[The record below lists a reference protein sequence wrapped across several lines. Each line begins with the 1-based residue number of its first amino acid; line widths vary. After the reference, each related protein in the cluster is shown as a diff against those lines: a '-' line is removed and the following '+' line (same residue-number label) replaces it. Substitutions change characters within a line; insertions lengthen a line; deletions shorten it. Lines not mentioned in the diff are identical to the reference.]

1 VGDDIVDILSEE
13 VDVST
18 NELDWVRLLALDPDE
33 LRAEV
38 VFPAGNEG
46 DSELLLVEHVQPPQ
60 EPDRLDES
68 RQLDGLSEQAEQLNE
83 HRHQP
88 LVDLP
93 LDVPHYR
100 HVPIKLPHL
109 PDVLPKLHR
118 LVIVPVANARLEK
131 DGDLEQVLELIV
143 VLEDQARLSPVVLGL
158 LCGEGKGVAF
168 GFEVGDGDVEEDVEG
183 GGEGGRDRGGEVVD
197 GDEGAVFAV
206 AERGELGRDEGGF
219 FLDERGFLVEGFKGE
234 AASEE

>member
-60 EPDRLDES
+60 EP
-68 RQLDGLSEQAEQLNE
+68 
-83 HRHQP
+83 
-88 LVDLP
+88 DLP

-183 GGEGGRDRGGEVVD
+183 GGEGGEGGRDRGGEVVD